1 MRKEDKY
8 PISEHLQEDAEKLIR
23 NYQVDLEMKIKY
35 TLEHY
40 IDKPFKG
47 KVTKG
52 RLRYR
57 GISALVFYLCTP
69 IGIEQKNNLI
79 TFDGYKVPYENGKL
93 NYEKKTKIINL

>member
-23 NYQVDLEMKIKY
+23 NYQFDLEFKIRY
-35 TLEHY
+35 TLAHY
-40 IDKPFKG
+40 IDKPFSG

-52 RLRYR
+52 RLRCR
-57 GISALVFYLCTP
+57 GISTLVFYLCTP
-69 IGIEQKNNLI
+69 IGIKQKNNLI